1 LIIPVLLF
9 FRLQQGGKRL
19 TMKLVNGFARR
30 MHVYLIGKD
39 SSAIDTIRDSLNDHG
54 LKTIRQSMPELSK
67 KARRRA
73 SRYFRSIAGQAQGRK
88 GYSSFL
94 P

>member
-1 LIIPVLLF
+1 M
-9 FRLQQGGKRL
+9 
-19 TMKLVNGFARR
+19 TMELVNGFARR

-67 KARRRA
+67 KARAIYIYMPDGGLPDISGVLPARHAAMLDPIEALRA
-73 SRYFRSIAGQAQGRK
+73 E
-88 GYSSFL
+88 
-94 P
+94 